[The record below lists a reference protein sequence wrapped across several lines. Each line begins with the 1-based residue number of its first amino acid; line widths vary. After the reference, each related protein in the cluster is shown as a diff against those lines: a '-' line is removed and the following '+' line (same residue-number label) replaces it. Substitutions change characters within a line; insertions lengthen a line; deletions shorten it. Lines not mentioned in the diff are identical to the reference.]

1 MSFDIGTIRNHRDDL
16 EALGLLE
23 IDDQGA
29 GKATL
34 YRLCLP
40 FRNER
45 GDPDAPQPG
54 HLVAPE
60 GERQHRSIRAV
71 VCELLDAR
79 GLLDAAYDDKAIS
92 DGLVGWP
99 PTLEPT
105 VERWPWLRPWID
117 VICRLLD
124 GEEGG
129 SLRGPGEWI
138 DGPYELT
145 SRFGTEPATTQ
156 TQLPAQEVS
165 PSAG

>member
-1 MSFDIGTIRNHRDDL
+1 MSSDDL

-34 YRLCLP
+34 YRLRLP

-60 GERQHRSIRAV
+60 GETQHRSIRAV

-79 GLLDAAYDDKAIS
+79 GLLDEAYDAKEIS

-99 PTLEPT
+99 PTLEPA
-105 VERWPWLRPWID
+105 VERWPWID

-138 DGPYELT
+138 DGPFELMC
-145 SRFGTEPATTQ
+145 RFGTEPATTQ
-156 TQLPAQEVS
+156 TTLSAQEATS
-165 PSAG
+165 GTC